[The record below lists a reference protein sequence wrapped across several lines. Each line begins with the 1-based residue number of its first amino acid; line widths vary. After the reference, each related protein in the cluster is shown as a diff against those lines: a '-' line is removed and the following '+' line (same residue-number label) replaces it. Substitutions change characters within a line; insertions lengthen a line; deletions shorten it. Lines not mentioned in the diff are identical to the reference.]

1 MGRMGDIAVMVG
13 ESGSFRVARVTTDRD
28 LPKMAA
34 WMQGWWGDVEGY
46 SPEEVLC
53 HLRCGLREADLPQT
67 FGLYREDGLIG
78 NELIGMYQ
86 ITYGDLFCRPDLNP
100 WLANVYIDKAHR
112 GKGLG
117 GFLLSTVRQAAC
129 AAGVNELYLYT
140 KHSGLY
146 EKFSWEFF
154 CEQDTFLDDRIQRI
168 YRLRVKE

>member
-1 MGRMGDIAVMVG
+1 M
-13 ESGSFRVARVTTDRD
+13 
-28 LPKMAA
+28 
-34 WMQGWWGDVEGY
+34 
-46 SPEEVLC
+46 
-53 HLRCGLREADLPQT
+53 
-67 FGLYREDGLIG
+67 
-78 NELIGMYQ
+78 
-86 ITYGDLFCRPDLNP
+86 NP

-140 KHSGLY
+140 KHSSLY